1 MYSYGNMRLY
11 SVDLI
16 MTLEPVNYHYKGCV
30 DSTKPPPSRL
40 EQKQFI
46 SPLLSFFQ
54 TQFLPFCTNLRHPG
68 VFPLCFPLDAIHV
81 PHALSWMSLGAA
93 SGVMADGC

>member
-1 MYSYGNMRLY
+1 MRLY

-16 MTLEPVNYHYKGCV
+16 MTLGPVNYLYKGCV
-30 DSTKPPPSRL
+30 DSMNPPSRL

-68 VFPLCFPLDAIHV
+68 VFP
-81 PHALSWMSLGAA
+81 WMSLGAA
-93 SGVMADGC
+93 SGVMADGGTRLGRIFMGWTIGFPA